1 MIKHITLTFVW
12 ILSCIA
18 LLIALPDSVTSSAT
32 AHSAP
37 VATDRAAECAAALT
51 DALPELRDRYSDI
64 CNNGYA
70 IEGVSGRSYDADM
83 CAEYI
88 MAELDLLQESTSAHI
103 PGAPWQAIV
112 ADCAA
117 IGTDAAYVKYV
128 GPALPLC
135 AFEDGSGS
143 TLPCFWNA
151 RVQGNGRG
159 TSYIVTTAP

>member
-1 MIKHITLTFVW
+1 MLKHITLTFAW
-12 ILSCIA
+12 ILAGIA
-18 LLIALPDSVTSSAT
+18 LLIALPASVTST

-37 VATDRAAECAAALT
+37 VATGRAAECAAALT
-51 DALPELRDRYSDI
+51 DALPELRDTYSDI

-70 IEGVSGRSYDADM
+70 IEGVGGLSYGADM
-83 CAEYI
+83 CAESI
-88 MAELDLLQESTSAHI
+88 MAELDTLQESTDARI
-103 PGAPWQAIV
+103 PGTPWQAIV

-117 IGTDAAYVKYV
+117 MGTDAAYVKYV

-143 TLPCFWNA
+143 ALPCLWNA

-159 TSYIVTTAP
+159 MSYVVTTAP